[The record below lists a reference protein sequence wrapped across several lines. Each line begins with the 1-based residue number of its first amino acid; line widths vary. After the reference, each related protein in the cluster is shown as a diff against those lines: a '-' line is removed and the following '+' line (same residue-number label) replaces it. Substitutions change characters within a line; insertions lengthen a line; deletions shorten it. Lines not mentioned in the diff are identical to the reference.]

1 MKKQINPSIKAHL
14 IRGAFYL
21 LLLIAVCAIP
31 FALAQRNATKRPVTV
46 RPPAVKPYFS
56 SVTQSRSPLGP
67 RTKRL
72 LHSLLPNSVYMIDDG
87 TSENGVGF
95 GNGSQ
100 NFEALWFNQFEVISG
115 QTMISTVSI
124 AWGTPLFPDPSN
136 NGTPV
141 TIAIWSD
148 PNGDGNPSDAVLLGS
163 VAGTIQNEGTDT
175 FVDYTFSPPV
185 DVSAF
190 TSFFVGDMTPMNNG
204 PEHFYQGID
213 QDSTLHRQSWVAGN
227 SDGSPVDLNMPG
239 NNDTVGLIDDFGL
252 PGNWLV
258 RADTGAQV
266 SPTPTAT
273 ATATGTPSSCSWG
286 AGADMPVAGIRF
298 SGVFFPANGKFYAMG
313 GRDLQTGGTEF
324 TNPFEY
330 DPVANSWTTKAAT
343 YPDPLVGNT
352 ECAVANDSGT
362 DYIYCVGGSQSS
374 TATETGRVFRY
385 DPVADVITT
394 VATDWPPGD
403 ASTLPGGITVFNNT
417 IYILGGFDV
426 LNNVSTDQI
435 WAFTPSPAGWVQKN
449 TVLPVALGYI
459 PTCTIGSLIYTGGG
473 FDAATATDQ
482 TNSFVYDPVAD
493 SISTIASIPRPSS
506 DTRGLNFCNQFYVV
520 GGGGFPDYFNE
531 VDIYDPVSDT
541 WSVGQPFVTAR
552 RNAANDTDGTNNI
565 WLAGGLDANL
575 GSLASTEIFNCPVSP
590 CGTASPTP
598 TATATATV
606 TVSATPTATVT
617 PSASPSCTPITPI
630 VIEGS
635 IDLSDP
641 TQVDHLNRSGI
652 PQTCPATTSCEVA
665 GDQLLHHYDS
675 YTFTNTS
682 GSSQCVTIDTNSA
695 CSGVRFIFTAAYLG
709 SFDPNN
715 ICTNWIGDSG
725 SNPDPDQAFQVEVPD
740 GQTLIVVVSNF
751 TANGTCPAYTLT
763 VGGLCGAFTPSPTP
777 RMTPTPRVAPTPRP
791 RPTPAPRP

>member
-1 MKKQINPSIKAHL
+1 MKKQINPTIKAHL

-21 LLLIAVCAIP
+21 LLLLAVCAIP
-31 FALAQRNATKRPVTV
+31 FALAQRKAIKRNNVVPQLSAASHV
-46 RPPAVKPYFS
+46 
-56 SVTQSRSPLGP
+56 RSPATP
-67 RTKRL
+67 KVNRL
-72 LHSLLPNSVYMIDDG
+72 LRSLLPSSVYMLDDG
-87 TSENGVGF
+87 TSENSIGLTAGGEIVCLNEF
-95 GNGSQ
+95 AVIPGSETITSI
-100 NFEALWFNQFEVISG
+100 N
-115 QTMISTVSI
+115 I
-124 AWGTPLFPDPSN
+124 AWGTPTFPDPSL
-136 NGTPV
+136 NGLPYTV
-141 TIAIWSD
+141 AVWSD
-148 PNGDGNPSDAVLLGS
+148 PNVDGSPTDAVLLTTASGV
-163 VAGTIQNEGTDT
+163 VADEGTDT
-175 FVDYTFSPPV
+175 FI
-185 DVSAF
+185 DVAI
-190 TSFFVGDMTPMNNG
+190 TPTTITTQNFFVG
-204 PEHFYQGID
+204 FGID
-213 QDSTLHRQSWVAGN
+213 QVAGQFPSAFDEDN
-227 SDGSPVDLNMPG
+227 PLPNRSWIAGSNTQGGADLEDLN
-239 NNDTVGLIDDFGL
+239 NNDIPVATIESFGL
-252 PGNWLV
+252 SGNWMI
-258 RADTGAQV
+258 RADAGGGGT
-266 SPTPTAT
+266 PTPSPSAT
-273 ATATGTPSSCSWG
+273 PTSTGTPSSCSWG

-313 GRDLQTGGTEF
+313 GRDMQTGGTEF

-343 YPDPLVGNT
+343 YPDPFVGNT

-435 WAFTPSPAGWVQKN
+435 WAFTPSPAGWEQKN
-449 TVLPVALGYI
+449 TVLPVALAYI

-473 FDAATATDQ
+473 LDVATLTDQ

-552 RNAANDTDGTNNI
+552 RNAANDTDGTKNI

-575 GSLASTEIFNCPVSP
+575 GSLASTEIVNCPVSP
-590 CGTASPTP
+590 CGTSSPTP

-652 PQTCPATTSCEVA
+652 PQTCPASNSCE
-665 GDQLLHHYDS
+665 
-675 YTFTNTS
+675 
-682 GSSQCVTIDTNSA
+682 
-695 CSGVRFIFTAAYLG
+695 
-709 SFDPNN
+709 
-715 ICTNWIGDSG
+715 
-725 SNPDPDQAFQVEVPD
+725 
-740 GQTLIVVVSNF
+740 
-751 TANGTCPAYTLT
+751 
-763 VGGLCGAFTPSPTP
+763 
-777 RMTPTPRVAPTPRP
+777 
-791 RPTPAPRP
+791 

>member
-1 MKKQINPSIKAHL
+1 MKKQINPTIKAHL

-21 LLLIAVCAIP
+21 LLLLAVCAIP
-31 FALAQRNATKRPVTV
+31 FALAQRKAIKRNNVVPQLSAASHV
-46 RPPAVKPYFS
+46 
-56 SVTQSRSPLGP
+56 RSPATP
-67 RTKRL
+67 KVNRL
-72 LHSLLPNSVYMIDDG
+72 LRALLPSSVYMLDDG
-87 TSENGVGF
+87 TSENSIGLTAGGEIVCLNEF
-95 GNGSQ
+95 AVIPGSETITSI
-100 NFEALWFNQFEVISG
+100 N
-115 QTMISTVSI
+115 I
-124 AWGTPLFPDPSN
+124 AWGTPTFPDPSL
-136 NGTPV
+136 NGLPYTV
-141 TIAIWSD
+141 AVWSD
-148 PNGDGNPSDAVLLGS
+148 PNGDGSPTDAVLLTTASGV
-163 VAGTIQNEGTDT
+163 VADEGTDT
-175 FVDYTFSPPV
+175 FI
-185 DVSAF
+185 DVAI
-190 TSFFVGDMTPMNNG
+190 TPTTITTQNFFVG
-204 PEHFYQGID
+204 FGID
-213 QDSTLHRQSWVAGN
+213 HVAGQFPSAFDEDN
-227 SDGSPVDLNMPG
+227 PLPNRSWIAGSNTQGGADLEDLN
-239 NNDTVGLIDDFGL
+239 NNDIPVATIESFGL
-252 PGNWLV
+252 FGNWMI
-258 RADTGAQV
+258 RADAGAQV

-313 GRDLQTGGTEF
+313 GRDMQTGGTEF

-343 YPDPLVGNT
+343 YPDALVSNT

-374 TATETGRVFRY
+374 SQTETGRVFRY

-394 VATDWPPGD
+394 VAANWPPGD
-403 ASTLPGGITVFNNT
+403 SSTIPGGITVFNNT

-435 WAFTPSPAGWVQKN
+435 WAFTPNPAGWELKGA
-449 TVLPVALGYI
+449 TLPVPLGYI

-652 PQTCPATTSCEVA
+652 PQTCPASNSCEVA

-682 GSSQCVTIDTNSA
+682 GSTQCVTIDTNSA

-740 GQTLIVVVSNF
+740 GQTLVVVVSNF
-751 TANGTCPAYTLT
+751 TAKGTCPAYTLT

>member
-1 MKKQINPSIKAHL
+1 MKKQINPTIKAHL

-21 LLLIAVCAIP
+21 LLLLAVCAIP
-31 FALAQRNATKRPVTV
+31 FALAQRKAIKRNNVVPQLSAASHV
-46 RPPAVKPYFS
+46 
-56 SVTQSRSPLGP
+56 RSPATP
-67 RTKRL
+67 KVNRL
-72 LHSLLPNSVYMIDDG
+72 LRSLLPSSVYMLDDG
-87 TSENGVGF
+87 TSENSIGLTAGGEIVCLNEF
-95 GNGSQ
+95 AVIPGSETITSI
-100 NFEALWFNQFEVISG
+100 N
-115 QTMISTVSI
+115 I
-124 AWGTPLFPDPSN
+124 AWGTPAFPDPSL
-136 NGTPV
+136 NGLPYTV
-141 TIAIWSD
+141 AVWSD
-148 PNGDGNPSDAVLLGS
+148 PNGDGSPTDAVLLTTASGV
-163 VAGTIQNEGTDT
+163 VADEGTDT
-175 FVDYTFSPPV
+175 FI
-185 DVSAF
+185 DVAI
-190 TSFFVGDMTPMNNG
+190 TPTTITTQNFFVG
-204 PEHFYQGID
+204 FGID
-213 QDSTLHRQSWVAGN
+213 QVAGQFPSAFDEDN
-227 SDGSPVDLNMPG
+227 PLPNRSWIAGSNTQGGADLEDLN
-239 NNDTVGLIDDFGL
+239 NNDIPVATIESFGL
-252 PGNWLV
+252 FGNWMI
-258 RADTGAQV
+258 RADAGAQV

-286 AGADMPVAGIRF
+286 AGADLPTAGIRF

-324 TNPFEY
+324 THPFEY
-330 DPVANSWTTKAAT
+330 DPVGNSWTTKAAS
-343 YPDPLVGNT
+343 YPDPFVSNI

-394 VATDWPPGD
+394 VAADWPPGD

-435 WAFTPSPAGWVQKN
+435 WAFTPNPAGWVQKN
-449 TVLPVALGYI
+449 TVLPVALAYI

-473 FDAATATDQ
+473 LDIATLTDQ

-635 IDLSDP
+635 IDLNDP

-652 PQTCPATTSCEVA
+652 PQTCPASNSCEVA

-740 GQTLIVVVSNF
+740 GQTLVVVVSNF
-751 TANGTCPAYTLT
+751 TAKGTCPAYTLT

>member
-1 MKKQINPSIKAHL
+1 MKKQINPTIKAHL

-21 LLLIAVCAIP
+21 LLLLAVCAIP
-31 FALAQRNATKRPVTV
+31 FALAQRKAIKRNNVVPQLSAASHV
-46 RPPAVKPYFS
+46 
-56 SVTQSRSPLGP
+56 RSPATP
-67 RTKRL
+67 KVNRL
-72 LHSLLPNSVYMIDDG
+72 LRALLPSSVYMLDDG
-87 TSENGVGF
+87 TSENSIGLTAGGEIVCLNEF
-95 GNGSQ
+95 AVIPGSETITSI
-100 NFEALWFNQFEVISG
+100 N
-115 QTMISTVSI
+115 I
-124 AWGTPLFPDPSN
+124 AWGTPAFPDPSL
-136 NGTPV
+136 NGLPYTV
-141 TIAIWSD
+141 AVWSD
-148 PNGDGNPSDAVLLGS
+148 PNGDGSPTDAVLLTTASGV
-163 VAGTIQNEGTDT
+163 VADEGTDT
-175 FVDYTFSPPV
+175 FI
-185 DVSAF
+185 DVAI
-190 TSFFVGDMTPMNNG
+190 TPTTITTQNFFVG
-204 PEHFYQGID
+204 FGID
-213 QDSTLHRQSWVAGN
+213 QVAGQFPSAFDEDN
-227 SDGSPVDLNMPG
+227 PLPNRSWIAGSNTQGGADLEDLN
-239 NNDTVGLIDDFGL
+239 NNDIPVATIESFGL
-252 PGNWLV
+252 FGNWMI
-258 RADTGAQV
+258 RADAGAQV

-313 GRDLQTGGTEF
+313 GRDMQTGGTEF

-343 YPDPLVGNT
+343 YPDPFVGNT

-435 WAFTPSPAGWVQKN
+435 WAFTPSPAGWVQKGA
-449 TVLPVALGYI
+449 TLPVALAYI

-473 FDAATATDQ
+473 LDVATLTDQ

-652 PQTCPATTSCEVA
+652 PQTCPASNSCEVA

-682 GSSQCVTIDTNSA
+682 GSTQCVTIDTNSA

-709 SFDPNN
+709 SFDPKN

-725 SNPDPDQAFQVEVPD
+725 FSPDPDQAFQVEVPD
-740 GQTLIVVVSNF
+740 GQTLVVVVSNF

>member
-1 MKKQINPSIKAHL
+1 MKKQINPTIKAHL

-31 FALAQRNATKRPVTV
+31 FALAQRNAQRNAPKGSMANPAKFVPSRPNT
-46 RPPAVKPYFS
+46 AS
-56 SVTQSRSPLGP
+56 QSKAGS
-67 RTKRL
+67 RL
-72 LHSLLPNSVYMIDDG
+72 LPYDVRRVPGVPRLLSASQGRRPATTRANRLLRSLLPNSVYMIDDG
-87 TSENGVGF
+87 TSENGIGF

-100 NFEALWFNQFEVISG
+100 NFEALWFNQFDVIPG
-115 QTMISTVSI
+115 QTLISTVSI

-136 NGTPV
+136 NGTAV

-148 PNGDGNPSDAVLLGS
+148 PNGDGDPHDAVLLGS
-163 VAGTIQNEGTDT
+163 VAGTIQMEGIDT
-175 FVDYTFSPPV
+175 FIDYTFSPPV

-213 QDSTLHRQSWVAGN
+213 QNSPPHRQSWVAGN

-313 GRDLQTGGTEF
+313 GRDMQTGGTEF

-343 YPDPLVGNT
+343 YPDPFVGNT

-394 VATDWPPGD
+394 VAADWPPGD

-426 LNNVSTDQI
+426 LNNVSTDKI
-435 WAFTPSPAGWVQKN
+435 WAF
-449 TVLPVALGYI
+449 
-459 PTCTIGSLIYTGGG
+459 
-473 FDAATATDQ
+473 
-482 TNSFVYDPVAD
+482 
-493 SISTIASIPRPSS
+493 
-506 DTRGLNFCNQFYVV
+506 
-520 GGGGFPDYFNE
+520 
-531 VDIYDPVSDT
+531 
-541 WSVGQPFVTAR
+541 
-552 RNAANDTDGTNNI
+552 
-565 WLAGGLDANL
+565 
-575 GSLASTEIFNCPVSP
+575 
-590 CGTASPTP
+590 
-598 TATATATV
+598 
-606 TVSATPTATVT
+606 
-617 PSASPSCTPITPI
+617 
-630 VIEGS
+630 
-635 IDLSDP
+635 
-641 TQVDHLNRSGI
+641 
-652 PQTCPATTSCEVA
+652 
-665 GDQLLHHYDS
+665 
-675 YTFTNTS
+675 
-682 GSSQCVTIDTNSA
+682 
-695 CSGVRFIFTAAYLG
+695 
-709 SFDPNN
+709 
-715 ICTNWIGDSG
+715 
-725 SNPDPDQAFQVEVPD
+725 
-740 GQTLIVVVSNF
+740 
-751 TANGTCPAYTLT
+751 
-763 VGGLCGAFTPSPTP
+763 
-777 RMTPTPRVAPTPRP
+777 
-791 RPTPAPRP
+791 